1 MSRRVKQHDFHAIA
15 REFPVFKGVSDD
27 AIAEL
32 ARMAVCHEYPKNN
45 ILFYQG
51 DASGTVFLVISGRVK
66 LTLMNEEG
74 KEVIVS
80 SIGQGSLFGLVSA
93 LDGGP
98 RPANA
103 ITLET
108 SHLAKFES
116 AAFLAWLEREQTLHL
131 ALLRELGRKMR
142 QAYSRIGEHAL
153 MGVKERLLSAL
164 LDIADKE
171 GSPEAEGEIVFTRPT
186 HQELASRIGSSR
198 EVVSRLLKEL
208 LESQLLEA
216 EGRVIRV
223 SESALILR
231 EE

>member
-1 MSRRVKQHDFHAIA
+1 MSPKVRPHDFHAMA
-15 REFPVFKGVSDD
+15 REFPLFKSVTDD
-27 AIAEL
+27 SLAEL
-32 ARMAVCHEYPKNN
+32 ARLAVCHEYPKNN

-51 DASGTVFLVISGRVK
+51 DASGTVYIVMTGRVK

-74 KEVIVS
+74 REVIVS
-80 SIGQGSLFGLVSA
+80 SYGHGGFFGLVSA
-93 LDGGP
+93 LDAGP

-103 ITLET
+103 ITVEP

-116 AAFLAWLEREQTLHL
+116 AAFLAWLEREQPLHL
-131 ALLRELGRKMR
+131 ELLRELGRKMR
-142 QAYSRIGEHAL
+142 QAYARIGEHAL

-208 LESQLLEA
+208 LESELLQA

-231 EE
+231 ED